1 MPEAVRTI
9 KLCLNTNESDDCAFR
24 ELTERYAEA
33 CTYISKYV
41 FEHGFIM
48 NFMKLQNELY
58 SDVRNQFGLKAQMT
72 ISSLKTVTARYKT
85 VKEQLAMNPYHCKVD
100 GAPVMYFQRTL
111 EWLQKPIVFRRPQAD
126 LVRGRDYSFVQ
137 NGEALSINTLS
148 KRVVVKFEK
157 PAYFNQYFDGTWKLG
172 TGKLVSMNGKWYF
185 HIPATKD
192 VPEMQDDHT
201 PEHVVGIDRGLRF
214 IATTYDE
221 NGKTKF
227 VSGKSVM
234 KKRDKFAQVR
244 AELQSRGTKSAKRRL
259 KALSGRENRWMSD
272 INHQISKTLVNDYG
286 ENTLFVVEDLT
297 GVSFDEAN
305 LSKDAKANNQL
316 RTWSFYQLEQFLSYK
331 AIGARSK
338 AIKVVPDYTSQRC
351 PKCGRILKENRNH
364 KTHEYVCDCC
374 GYRSNDD
381 RVGAMNIQL
390 LGTMY
395 VSGDTNPRFGSRKQ

>member
-1 MPEAVRTI
+1 MEQMTVTAKIQISVNADSKVLLDKTMSVY
-9 KLCLNTNESDDCAFR
+9 SD
-24 ELTERYAEA
+24 A
-33 CTYISKYV
+33 CNYVSDYV
-41 FEHGFIM
+41 FRTHDLKQFSL
-48 NFMKLQNELY
+48 NKALY
-58 SDVRNQFGLKAQMT
+58 STLREKFGLKSQMAQ
-72 ISSLKTVTARYKT
+72 SVFKTVIARYKT
-85 VKEQLAMNPYHCKVD
+85 ILENQKEWIQPSFK
-100 GAPVMYFQRTL
+100 
-111 EWLQKPIVFRRPQAD
+111 KPQYD
-126 LVRGRDYSFVQ
+126 LVWNRDYSLTQ
-137 NGEALSINTLS
+137 NCFSVNTLNG
-148 KRVVVKFEK
+148 RVKLPYFTEGMAK
-157 PAYFNQYFDGTWKLG
+157 YFNHDIYKFGTAKLINKHGKYFL
-172 TGKLVSMNGKWYF
+172 
-185 HIPATKD
+185 HIPVTYD
-192 VPEMQDDHT
+192 VEESNDSDICN
-201 PEHVVGIDRGLRF
+201 VVGIDRGLRF

-331 AIGARSK
+331 AAGRQSK
-338 AIKVVPDYTSQRC
+338 VIKVDPDYTSQRC

-395 VSGDTNPRFGSRKQ
+395 VSGDSNPRFGSRKQ

>member
-1 MPEAVRTI
+1 
-9 KLCLNTNESDDCAFR
+9 
-24 ELTERYAEA
+24 
-33 CTYISKYV
+33 
-41 FEHGFIM
+41 
-48 NFMKLQNELY
+48 
-58 SDVRNQFGLKAQMT
+58 
-72 ISSLKTVTARYKT
+72 
-85 VKEQLAMNPYHCKVD
+85 
-100 GAPVMYFQRTL
+100 
-111 EWLQKPIVFRRPQAD
+111 
-126 LVRGRDYSFVQ
+126 
-137 NGEALSINTLS
+137 
-148 KRVVVKFEK
+148 
-157 PAYFNQYFDGTWKLG
+157 
-172 TGKLVSMNGKWYF
+172 
-185 HIPATKD
+185 
-192 VPEMQDDHT
+192 
-201 PEHVVGIDRGLRF
+201 
-214 IATTYDE
+214 
-221 NGKTKF
+221 
-227 VSGKSVM
+227 M

-331 AIGARSK
+331 AAGRQSK
-338 AIKVVPDYTSQRC
+338 VIKVDPDYTSQRC

-395 VSGDTNPRFGSRKQ
+395 VSGDSNPRFGSRKQ